1 MADKRDFYDVL
12 GVPRDASDDDI
23 KKSYRKTAFKYHPDK
38 NPGDAEAEARFKE
51 AAEAYEVLSNP
62 EKRARYDQFGHAGMD
77 GMGGG
82 GGFHSNEDIFSAFQ
96 DIFGGGDGGSFFDM
110 FTGGGGRRQAG
121 PAPGASL
128 QARVSLTLE
137 EVKEGV
143 TKRLSVQRRELCG
156 MCEGNGAAKG
166 TRPEMCTTCG
176 GRGAVMQS
184 SGFFSRRVS
193 CPNCMGKG
201 KIIKSPCKGCGGQG
215 LVKKPVEIAVRIPAG
230 IDDGNEIRCAGEG
243 EPSTEGGER
252 GHLYCHVSVEP
263 HPHFRRRGRDLYATW
278 TLSISEAVLGARPEI
293 PTLGGRA
300 ELRIPPGTQPG
311 EIFRLRGQ
319 GLPDLRGYG
328 SGDLYV
334 EVTVDIPKKLS
345 DKEQEIFRSLAS
357 EEEKRRAKGGSRG
370 FFKKVKEIFE

>member
-1 MADKRDFYDVL
+1 MADKRDFYDIL
-12 GVPRDASDDDI
+12 GVPRDSDESDI

-38 NPGDAEAEARFKE
+38 NPGDAEAEAKFKE

-62 EKRARYDQFGHAGMD
+62 DKRARYDQFGHAGLD

-82 GGFHSNEDIFSAFQ
+82 GGFHNSEDIFSAFQ
-96 DIFGGGDGGSFFDM
+96 DIFGGEGGIFDM
-110 FTGGGGRRQAG
+110 FTGGRRQRG

-137 EVKEGV
+137 EVKEGA
-143 TKRLSVQRRELCG
+143 TRRLSVQRRELCG
-156 MCEGNGAAKG
+156 GCDGLGAAKG
-166 TRPEMCTTCG
+166 TRPEMCGTCG
-176 GRGAVMQS
+176 GQGVVMQS

-193 CPNCMGKG
+193 CPHCVGKG
-201 KIIKSPCKGCGGQG
+201 KIIKSPCKDCGGHG

-230 IDDGNEIRCAGEG
+230 VDDGNEIRCAGEG

-252 GHLYCHVSVEP
+252 GHLYCHVSVEE
-263 HPHFRRRGRDLYATW
+263 HEHFRRRGHDLHATW
-278 TLSISEAVLGARPEI
+278 PLSISEATLGTKAEI

-300 ELRIPPGTQPG
+300 ELKIPAGTQPG

-328 SGDLYV
+328 TGDLYV
-334 EVTVDIPKKLS
+334 EVTVEIPKKLT
-345 DKEQEIFRSLAS
+345 DKEREIFQSLAG
-357 EEEKRRAKGGSRG
+357 EEESRRAKSDGKG